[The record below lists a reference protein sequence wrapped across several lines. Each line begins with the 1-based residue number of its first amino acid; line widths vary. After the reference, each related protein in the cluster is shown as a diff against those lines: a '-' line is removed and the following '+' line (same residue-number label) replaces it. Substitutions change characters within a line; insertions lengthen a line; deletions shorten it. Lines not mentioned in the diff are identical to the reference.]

1 MCANDGYSPGMTNFA
16 CRIARAGGGVATAT
30 VGEKRK
36 ADEDA
41 AEREAGGTD
50 IIAILKEYASRVPG
64 LRESMGDD
72 FARGHKQASGGIV
85 RTVDFERLWEVMLHA
100 EGAEGERPT
109 KKRKLA
115 VTTQKNTLEGWLKK
129 P

>member
-16 CRIARAGGGVATAT
+16 CRIARAGGGVATTGAKRK
-30 VGEKRK
+30 VDEGAADGEKG
-36 ADEDA
+36 EI
-41 AEREAGGTD
+41 D

-85 RTVDFERLWEVMLHA
+85 RTEDFERLWEVMLHA

-109 KKRKLA
+109 KKRKVA
-115 VTTQKNTLEGWLKK
+115 GTTQKNTLEGWLKK